1 MLTKL
6 APWLAVIVASI
17 ALIFTIRS
25 YDTAQQNLKIQQQT
39 ARPLTTIVRQGFFV
53 QGDPS
58 EYSYKLS
65 YRNIGNQAANLAQVA
80 VIALDH
86 TTGKSMIL

>member
-1 MLTKL
+1 MPLFSMLTKL

-25 YDTAQQNLKIQQQT
+25 YDTAQENLKIQQQT

-53 QGDPS
+53 QGDPPV
-58 EYSYKLS
+58 YSYKLS
-65 YRNIGNQAANLAQVA
+65 YRNIGNQAAGLLV
-80 VIALDH
+80 LYRW
-86 TTGKSMIL
+86 L